1 MNETTVDEI
10 RIWFEEIKEAK
21 KREKDFREDGEK
33 LLDVYDAKKTPFN
46 ILYSNTET
54 LLPALLSSVPRP
66 VITRRWKDDDPLG
79 KTTANAAQ
87 RMLEYLIDTD
97 MDEYESFPTALE
109 NAVLDG
115 LLPGRGNTTIKYDND
130 NYEIVC
136 PDSRE
141 WNKVYFGYA
150 KKWSKVPWI
159 AYEEYLDKD
168 EAREMFGDKALKVK
182 YTEHEE
188 DEEDKGKRKT
198 AVFYQIWD
206 KKTKKVRYICEQS
219 KEDYLRVDDDPLE
232 LSGFFNCPKPIQ
244 FIKKPSNLI
253 PSSLYSQYENQAKE
267 LNRIQLRIN
276 KVIEAIKVR
285 GVYDGNF
292 GEELEKVFKEDDNA
306 LIPTDKSA
314 ALVEGGLAKAIWM
327 LPIQDL
333 VVVLQQ
339 LYQAR
344 ESAKQVIYEIT
355 GISDIIRGQ
364 SKASETLGAQSIK
377 ESWGTM
383 RLKRFQ
389 KEVQRYAL
397 DMMKIMLEI
406 AATHFS
412 EDTWRSMT
420 MLPFPTTKEKERQV
434 KLYEA
439 QMVQYRQHKA
449 QGIEVSEPQP
459 VNQPS
464 WGEILDVL
472 KNDVRRSYRIDIET
486 NSTLD
491 IEATEDKQNIAEFM
505 NAMAQFMNGVA
516 PLKGQ
521 GMSFGA
527 IKSMLL
533 AITKRYR
540 FGREVE
546 DEIQSMQ
553 EPQPQIPPEIQKQIE
568 EQQKKLQQAE
578 EALEKEAEK
587 MEQDKQKIME
597 DIDKKFYEIRE
608 KEMELKYEEKFA
620 NKSLELERKVTQAEL
635 DSDQIEFKAEI
646 EKMLV
651 RHESKIQSVVDK
663 AQAKNQPVPTQKS
676 IKLKR
681 ENGEL
686 TGADVE
692 YA

>member
-1 MNETTVDEI
+1 MKENEQKENSEV
-10 RIWFEEIKEAK
+10 RHWLEEIKEAK
-21 KREKDFREDGEK
+21 KREKEFRDDGEK
-33 LLDVYDAKKTPFN
+33 LLDIYEAKNTPFN
-46 ILYSNTET
+46 ILFSNTET

-79 KTTANAAQ
+79 KTAANASQ

-97 MDEYESFPTALE
+97 VDEYESFTDALE
-109 NAVLDG
+109 NATLDG
-115 LLPGRGNTTIKYDND
+115 LLPGRGVTSIKYDSD
-130 NYEIVC
+130 DDYETVC
-136 PDSRE
+136 PDSRQ

-159 AYEEYLDKD
+159 AYEEYLDKS
-168 EAREMFGDKALKVK
+168 EAKEMFGDIALKVK
-182 YTEHEE
+182 YTEND
-188 DEEDKGKRKT
+188 DEQKGNRKT

-206 KKTKKVRYICEQS
+206 KKTKKVRYIAEQY
-219 KEDYLRVDDDPLE
+219 KENFLKVDDDPLE
-232 LSGFFNCPKPIQ
+232 LSGFFNCPRPIQ
-244 FIKKPSNLI
+244 FIKKPSNLN
-253 PSSLYSQYENQAKE
+253 PSSLYSEYKNQAEE
-267 LNRIQLRIN
+267 LNRIQRRIN

-292 GEELEKVFKEDDNA
+292 GDELEKLLKEDDNA
-306 LIPTDKSA
+306 LIPTDKSS

-339 LYQAR
+339 LYMAR
-344 ESAKQVIYEIT
+344 ESCKQVIYEIT

-383 RLKRFQ
+383 RLKRLQ

-406 AATHFS
+406 ATANFS
-412 EDTWRSMT
+412 EDSWRSMT
-420 MLPFPTTKEKERQV
+420 MLPFPTTKEKEKQV

-439 QMVQYRQHKA
+439 QMEQYRIDKMR
-449 QGIEVSEPQP
+449 GIQVSEPQP

-505 NAMAQFMNGVA
+505 NAMAQFMNGIA
-516 PLKGQ
+516 PLQGQ
-521 GMSFGA
+521 GMSFEA

-546 DEIQSMQ
+546 DEISSMQ
-553 EPQPQIPPEIQKQIE
+553 KPQPQIPPEIQKQI
-568 EQQKKLQQAE
+568 QDAQKKLQQAE
-578 EALEKEAEK
+578 KQLESEAQK
-587 MEQDKQKIME
+587 MERDKQAALDE
-597 DIDKKFYEIRE
+597 LDKKLREIRE
-608 KEMELKYEEKFA
+608 KEMELKYEEKMA
-620 NKSLELERKVTQAEL
+620 NKSLELERKVAKAEL
-635 DSDQIEFKAEI
+635 DSDQTEFKAEI
-646 EKMLV
+646 EKMFMK
-651 RHESKIQSVVDK
+651 HESKIQSIVDK
-663 AQAKNQPVPTQKS
+663 AQSKKVA
-676 IKLKR
+676 
-681 ENGEL
+681 
-686 TGADVE
+686 
-692 YA
+692 

>member
-1 MNETTVDEI
+1 MRRRDVSESTDKILV
-10 RIWFEEIKEAK
+10 WLEEIDEARR
-21 KREKDFREDGEK
+21 REKDYREDGET
-33 LLDVYDAKKTPFN
+33 LLGVYEGDKTPFN

-54 LLPALLSSVPRP
+54 LLPALLSSSPRP

-79 KTTANAAQ
+79 KTAANAAQ

-97 MDEYESFPTALE
+97 MDEYETFSSALE
-109 NAVLDG
+109 CGTLDG
-115 LLPGRGNTTIKYDND
+115 LLPGRGVTTIKYDSD
-130 NYEIVC
+130 DDADWEVVC
-136 PDSRE
+136 PVSRE

-150 KKWSKVPWI
+150 KKWTKVPWI
-159 AYEEYLDKD
+159 AYEEYLDKK
-168 EAREMFGDKALKVK
+168 EATRLFGDKAAQIK

-206 KKTKKVRYICEQS
+206 KQSKKVKYICPQN
-219 KEDYLRVDDDPLE
+219 KQDYMRVDDDPLE

-267 LNRIQLRIN
+267 LNRIQIRIN
-276 KVIEAIKVR
+276 KVVEAIKVR
-285 GVYDGNF
+285 GVYDHNF
-292 GEELEKVFKEDDNA
+292 GTEFESILKEDDNA
-306 LIPTDKSA
+306 LVPTDKSS
-314 ALVEGGLAKAIWM
+314 ALVDGGFDKGIWM
-327 LPIQDL
+327 LPLQEL

-339 LYQAR
+339 LFQAR
-344 ESAKQVIYEIT
+344 EACKGVIYEIT
-355 GISDIIRGQ
+355 GISDIVRGQ
-364 SKASETLGAQSIK
+364 SVASETLGAQQIK

-383 RLKRFQ
+383 RLKRLQ

-406 AATHFS
+406 AASKFS
-412 EDTWRSMT
+412 EDSWRTMT

-434 KLYEA
+434 ALYEA
-439 QMVQYRQHKA
+439 QMVEYRRQVA
-449 QGIEVSEPQP
+449 SGVEIPAPEP

-464 WGEILDVL
+464 WGEILDIL

-505 NAMAQFMNGVA
+505 NAMAQFMNGIA
-516 PLKGQ
+516 PLQGQ

-546 DEIQSMQ
+546 EEINSMQ
-553 EPQPQIPPEIQKQIE
+553 EPQPQIPPEIQKQI
-568 EQQKKLQQAE
+568 QDAQKRLQQAE
-578 EALEKEAEK
+578 QALEKERDNMEK
-587 MEQDKQKIME
+587 DKEKILD
-597 DIDKKFYEIRE
+597 DI
-608 KEMELKYEEKFA
+608 
-620 NKSLELERKVTQAEL
+620 ERKEQSLKEQEMQL
-635 DSDQIEFKAEI
+635 EFDKRVAEI
-646 EKMLV
+646 ELENMQKINEIELAADQ
-651 RHESKIQSVVDK
+651 REAESKFEKLLIQHESKIQSIVDK
-663 AQAKNQPVPTQKS
+663 AQS
-676 IKLKR
+676 RI
-681 ENGEL
+681 
-686 TGADVE
+686 
-692 YA
+692 